1 MYEIIYL
8 NTEDRVK
15 LEQAQTKLMRAS
27 SDEERSLL
35 HAEIAD
41 IESRKKNLRDCNHEE
56 CLALKV
62 QLFDKLQKFN
72 KIGRASQA
80 RQFNVMLQ
88 TVDFRIRMLA
98 LEVKKE
104 EIEKKAE
111 QKSEKVLA
119 AERRKQR
126 REQNSSAKSVWSI
139 KIDDDDDD

>member
-15 LEQAQTKLMRAS
+15 LEKAQTDLMKAS
-27 SDEERSLL
+27 SDEERSQL
-35 HAEIAD
+35 HAVIAE

-56 CLALKV
+56 CMSLKV
-62 QLFDKLQKFN
+62 QLFDKLQKFS
-72 KIGRASQA
+72 KIGRAAQA

-98 LEVKKE
+98 LAAKKE
-104 EIEKKAE
+104 ETEKKAE
-111 QKSEKVLA
+111 QKNEKVVA
-119 AERRKQR
+119 AEKRKQR
-126 REQNSSAKSVWSI
+126 REQNASAKSVWSI